1 MCGRFAFS
9 ITPAQFEA
17 AFGVL
22 PPEGYRPRWN
32 VAPDTDVV
40 VLRTGPGGAREA
52 VLMRWGL
59 MAPWMKDAKDLGRQ
73 INARAETAA
82 EKPMFRDSFRK
93 GRCVVP
99 ADGFYEW
106 QKSPSGPSRPHFVR
120 RRDGRPLA
128 FAGLWRVNRLDT
140 GELLATCAILTTD
153 PYPLL
158 RNLHHRMAVMLRPEH
173 VDAWLDPA
181 VTDVGLLQELLDPL
195 PEDELEAY
203 EVGRGVSNVRNDGPE
218 LTEPVAGATPP
229 AAEPPSPEPPRQG
242 SLL

>member
-9 ITPAQFEA
+9 IDAAGFEA
-17 AFGVL
+17 AFGVR
-22 PPEGYRPRWN
+22 PPEGHRPRWN
-32 VAPDTDVV
+32 VAPDTDIVV
-40 VLRTGPGGAREA
+40 IRTGPGGAREA

-59 MAPWMKDAKDLGRQ
+59 MAPWMKDAKDPGRQ

-93 GRCVVP
+93 GRCIIP
-99 ADGFYEW
+99 AEGFYEW

-128 FAGLWRVNRLDT
+128 FAGLWRVNRLGS
-140 GELLATCAILTTD
+140 GELLTTCAILTTD

-158 RNLHHRMAVMLRPEH
+158 RNLHHRMAIMLRPEH

-181 VTDVGLLQELLDPL
+181 VTDPSFLRELLDPL
-195 PEDELEAY
+195 PEEELEAY
-203 EVGRGVSNVRNDGPE
+203 EVGRGVSNVRNDGPD
-218 LTEPVAGATPP
+218 LVVPTVSTPP
-229 AAEPPSPEPPRQG
+229 PAPAPEVPRQP
-242 SLL
+242 SLF

>member
-9 ITPAQFEA
+9 IGAAQFEA
-17 AFGVL
+17 AFGVR
-22 PPEGYRPRWN
+22 PPEGWRPRWN

-40 VLRTGPGGAREA
+40 VLRTGPGDAREA

-59 MAPWMKDAKDLGRQ
+59 MAPWMKDPKDPGRQ

-93 GRCVVP
+93 GRCVIP

-120 RRDGRPLA
+120 RLDGRPLA
-128 FAGLWRVNRLDT
+128 FAGLWRVNRLT
-140 GELLATCAILTTD
+140 NGELLTTCAILTTD
-153 PYPLL
+153 PYPML
-158 RNLHHRMAVMLRPEH
+158 RNLHHRMAVMLRPEV

-181 VTDVGLLQELLDPL
+181 VTDPGFLRELLDPL
-195 PEDELEAY
+195 PEAELEAY
-203 EVGRGVSNVRNDGPE
+203 EVGREVSNVRNDGPD
-218 LTEPVAGATPP
+218 LVTP
-229 AAEPPSPEPPRQG
+229 AALSTPAPAPEPPRQA
-242 SLL
+242 SLF

>member
-9 ITPAQFEA
+9 IDAAGFGA
-17 AFGVL
+17 AFGVR

-32 VAPDTDVV
+32 VAPDTDIVV
-40 VLRTGPGGAREA
+40 IRTGPGGCREA

-59 MAPWMKDAKDLGRQ
+59 MAPWMRDAKDPGRQ

-93 GRCVVP
+93 GRCIIP

-106 QKSPSGPSRPHFVR
+106 QKCASGPSRPHFVR
-120 RRDGRPLA
+120 RRDGEWVA
-128 FAGLWRVNRLDT
+128 FAGLWRVNRLGT
-140 GELLATCAILTTD
+140 GELLTTCAILTTE
-153 PYPLL
+153 PNPLL
-158 RNLHHRMAVMLRPEH
+158 RRLHHRMAIMLRPEN

-181 VTDVGLLQELLDPL
+181 VTDPGFLHELLDPL
-195 PEDELEAY
+195 PEEELEAY
-203 EVGRGVSNVRNDGPE
+203 EVGRGVSNVRNDGPD
-218 LTEPVAGATPP
+218 LSAPAGSASEPEP
-229 AAEPPSPEPPRQG
+229 EPPEDEPRQG